1 MIRRAI
7 QFLWSCAVLAFLAYL
22 LFFVQLGERT
32 AFGHLMR
39 VMKTEEARELGR
51 EVGKATGRL
60 ADEIGN
66 QVQEATRKDPA
77 NAGPAPA
84 E

>member
-1 MIRRAI
+1 MIRRVI
-7 QFLWSCAVLAFLAYL
+7 HMLWSGAILAFLAYL

-39 VMKTEEARELGR
+39 VMKTDEARELGR

-60 ADEIGN
+60 ADEIGS
-66 QVQEATRKDPA
+66 QVQEATRETVVDPGA
-77 NAGPAPA
+77 SS